1 MDSTA
6 VLAVEE
12 PENLR
17 AKLACELLDSDT
29 FTSTAERADVFVDR
43 GGGCS
48 ATFFNYR
55 RKLGNGAG

>member
-1 MDSTA
+1 MDWTA

-12 PENLR
+12 AENLR
-17 AKLACELLDSDT
+17 AKLARELLDSNT
-29 FTSTAERADVFVDR
+29 FASTAERADVFVDR
-43 GGGCS
+43 GGRCG